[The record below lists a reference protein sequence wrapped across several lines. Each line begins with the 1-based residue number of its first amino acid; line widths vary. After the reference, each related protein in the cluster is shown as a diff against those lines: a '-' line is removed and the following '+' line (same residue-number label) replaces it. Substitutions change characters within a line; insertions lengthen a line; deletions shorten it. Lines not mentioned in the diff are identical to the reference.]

1 MNRIAVIDLI
11 FSLSGDQTGFES
23 LESRLSSIGK
33 PELLTMV
40 LECGVMPEVFH
51 HDSSEEKL
59 WAKYSDILLAKSLEF
74 LGFKSQVLRVRG
86 DSADVFAESRKYKI
100 VGDAK
105 TFRLSRTAK
114 NQKDFKVEALDSWRR
129 SSDYATLVGPF
140 CQFPNT
146 SSAIYRQ
153 AITKNVTLLS
163 YSHLYFMVKHYSPKI
178 NIEPLWKVGDTIHN
192 HREFGDMKSAGTYWR
207 WIDRTL
213 LDIFKKAEDDFDRIR
228 QLDIE
233 TTRRLGHEGI
243 EYWEKKIDEY
253 RHLSKEEAI
262 RRLLKA
268 EKIETKLEQIKK
280 VIAREVVQ

>member
-1 MNRIAVIDLI
+1 MI
-11 FSLSGDQTGFES
+11 
-23 LESRLSSIGK
+23 
-33 PELLTMV
+33 

-74 LGFKSQVLRVRG
+74 LGVKSQVLRVRG
-86 DSADVFAESRKYKI
+86 DSADVFAESTKYKI

-129 SSDYATLVGPF
+129 SSDYAILVGPF

-163 YSHLYFMVKHYSPKI
+163 YSHLYFMMKHHSSKI
-178 NIEPLWKVGDTIHN
+178 NIEPLWKMGNTIQKHK
-192 HREFGDMKSAGTYWR
+192 EPSDLKSARNYWS

-213 LDIFKKAEDDFDRIR
+213 LDIFKKTENDFEQIR

-233 TTRRLGHEGI
+233 ITRRLGNEGI
-243 EYWEKKIDEY
+243 RYWEKKIDEY

-268 EKIETKLEQIKK
+268 EKFEAKIEQIKK
-280 VIAREVVQ
+280 AIAWEAVQ